1 MALSREEMNN
11 SIQAIG
17 KCEDEA
23 TRLSLLATLTANIGE
38 VYDDNDSL
46 TEQNSTLTDN
56 NSKLK
61 EANMNLFLQIG
72 SKGTEN
78 QNNKSS
84 ENNTSEDSLKYE
96 DLFNENGGL
105 K

>member
-11 SIQAIG
+11 SIQSIG
-17 KCEDEA
+17 TCEDEA
-23 TRLSLLATLTANIGE
+23 TRLSLLATLTNNIGE
-38 VYDDNDSL
+38 VYDDIDNL
-46 TEQNSTLTDN
+46 TTQNSTLTEN

-72 SKGTEN
+72 SKGTEAKPHESSK
-78 QNNKSS
+78 NNP
-84 ENNTSEDSLKYE
+84 SEDSLKYE